1 LPPRSFLRA
10 PLPLGRLHAAGKID
24 ERQRKVVGIRIVARA
39 TQKEKDRISDLAKR
53 CGLSTTEYL
62 RQRALGY
69 EPKPVPPDALFHFCE
84 RLDAL
89 IEQPFSAEVNAAALT
104 LLKDISAE
112 LITPRKENMRKWQP
126 QAFGPS
132 KDG

>member
-1 LPPRSFLRA
+1 M
-10 PLPLGRLHAAGKID
+10 KKQ
-24 ERQRKVVGIRIVARA
+24 EIRIVARV

-69 EPKPVPPDALFHFCE
+69 EPKPTPPDVLFHFCE

-89 IEQPFSAEVNAAALT
+89 IEQPFSAEVNDVALT
-104 LLKDISAE
+104 LLRDISAE

>member
-1 LPPRSFLRA
+1 M
-10 PLPLGRLHAAGKID
+10 KKQD
-24 ERQRKVVGIRIVARA
+24 IRIVARV

-69 EPKPVPPDALFHFCE
+69 EPKPVPPDAPFRFCE

-89 IEQPFSAEVNAAALT
+89 IEQPFSAEVNTAALT
-104 LLKDISAE
+104 LLEDISAE

-126 QAFGPS
+126 QDSGPS

>member
-1 LPPRSFLRA
+1 M
-10 PLPLGRLHAAGKID
+10 KKQD
-24 ERQRKVVGIRIVARA
+24 IRIVARV
-39 TQKEKDRISDLAKR
+39 TKKEKNRITDLAKR
-53 CGLSTTEYL
+53 CGLTTTEYL

-69 EPKPVPPDALFHFCE
+69 EPKSVPSDVLFHFCE

-89 IEQPFSAEVNAAALT
+89 IEQPFFAEVNTAALT

-132 KDG
+132 EDG

>member
-1 LPPRSFLRA
+1 M
-10 PLPLGRLHAAGKID
+10 KKQ
-24 ERQRKVVGIRIVARA
+24 EIRIVARV

-84 RLDAL
+84 KVDAL
-89 IEQPFSAEVNAAALT
+89 IEVPFSAEVNKAAMT
-104 LLKDISAE
+104 LLKEITKE
-112 LITPRKENMRKWQP
+112 TLLITK
-126 QAFGPS
+126 
-132 KDG
+132 

>member
-1 LPPRSFLRA
+1 M
-10 PLPLGRLHAAGKID
+10 KKQD
-24 ERQRKVVGIRIVARA
+24 IRIVARV
-39 TQKEKDRISDLAKR
+39 TQKEKERISELAKR

-69 EPKPVPPDALFHFCE
+69 EPKSVPPDALFHFCE

-89 IEQPFSAEVNAAALT
+89 IEQPFSAEVNAVALT

-112 LITPRKENMRKWQP
+112 RITPRKENMRKWQP
-126 QAFGPS
+126 QVSGPS
-132 KDG
+132 EDG

>member
-1 LPPRSFLRA
+1 M
-10 PLPLGRLHAAGKID
+10 KKQD
-24 ERQRKVVGIRIVARA
+24 IRIVARV
-39 TQKEKDRISDLAKR
+39 TKKEKDRITDLAKR
-53 CGLSTTEYL
+53 CGLTTTEYL

-84 RLDAL
+84 KLDAL
-89 IEQPFSAEVNAAALT
+89 IEQPFSTEVNTVALT
-104 LLKDISAE
+104 LLKNISAE

-126 QAFGPS
+126 QASGPS

>member
-1 LPPRSFLRA
+1 M
-10 PLPLGRLHAAGKID
+10 KKQD
-24 ERQRKVVGIRIVARA
+24 IRIVARV
-39 TQKEKDRISDLAKR
+39 TKKEKDRITDLSKR
-53 CGLSTTEYL
+53 CGLTTTEYL

-89 IEQPFSAEVNAAALT
+89 TEEPFSAEVNKAAIT
-104 LLKDISAE
+104 LLHDISAE

-126 QAFGPS
+126 QDSGPS

>member
-1 LPPRSFLRA
+1 M
-10 PLPLGRLHAAGKID
+10 KKQD
-24 ERQRKVVGIRIVARA
+24 IRIVARV
-39 TQKEKDRISDLAKR
+39 TQEEKDRIVDLAKR
-53 CGLSTTEYL
+53 CGLTTTEYL
-62 RQRALGY
+62 CQRALGY
-69 EPKPVPPDALFHFCE
+69 EPKAAVPDVLFYFCE

-89 IEQPFSAEVNAAALT
+89 VEKPFSAEVNSAALT

-132 KDG
+132 EDG